1 MIIIIIRR
9 KPSSM
14 QQAPR
19 QGSVLCLT
27 EYNCCLTRDTFFKTY
42 TNKLNCLF
50 HSSESGSYPCF
61 SEDSDFVAVFVKTGV
76 DVWHLKSG
84 VDRHGSDAT
93 LIMGAHR

>member
-1 MIIIIIRR
+1 MSRFR
-9 KPSSM
+9 PLSDMLFSKPI
-14 QQAPR
+14 
-19 QGSVLCLT
+19 
-27 EYNCCLTRDTFFKTY
+27 KI
-42 TNKLNCLF
+42 NCLF

-61 SEDSDFVAVFVKTGV
+61 SEGSDFVAVFVKTGV